1 MSTQTAKMDSIE
13 KQSLDQLL
21 ETVYYQSNFQFLR
34 SHKGWRPA
42 SIHTFLGTPGG
53 GKSTIVRTLII
64 DFLCNCKKGETIVI
78 LLSEETRLEFLSQFN
93 KSQFNENLEQL
104 VIISEIDLM
113 EQYRDKR
120 KVWMHI
126 LDLLKELQASIFVFD
141 NITTSQMYMDL
152 KVEDQGKF
160 ALAISSLCRKLQ
172 IPIILI
178 AHTNANVTEGINRL
192 IDMND
197 IRGSKTIVNISHFF
211 YILQRFVLATTIY
224 PTLRITKHRSQEVE
238 GSIYFLQYHKK
249 SRIYAMDKP
258 LSFSDFKQAYKSRNT
273 L

>member
-1 MSTQTAKMDSIE
+1 MTTRNAAMNLEE
-13 KQSLDQLL
+13 KESLDQLL
-21 ETVYYQSNFQFLR
+21 ETVYYNSDFNFLR

-53 GKSTIVRTLII
+53 GKSTLVRTLII

-78 LLSEETRLEFLSQFN
+78 LLSEETAIEFLSQFN
-93 KSQFNENLEQL
+93 KTKFNEKLDQL
-104 VIISEIDLM
+104 IIISEIELM
-113 EQYRDKR
+113 EKLKDKR

-126 LDLLKELQASIFVFD
+126 LDILKVENASLFVFD

-152 KVEDQGKF
+152 KVDDQGRF
-160 ALAISSLCRKLQ
+160 ALSISSLCRKLQ

-178 AHTNANVTEGINRL
+178 AHTNGAVTEGINRL

-197 IRGSKTIVNISHFF
+197 IRGSKTFVNVSHFF
-211 YILQRFVLATTIY
+211 YILQRFQLASTIY

-238 GSIYFLQYHKK
+238 GSIFFLQYHKK
-249 SRIYAMDKP
+249 SRIYALDKK
-258 LSFSDFKQAYKSRNT
+258 LSFSDFKEAYKSRNA